1 MMSFA
6 VVRFLG
12 LKLRE
17 WCRLETKSKT
27 RQAVV
32 GSRHRA
38 TRDFHVEGLTTSRA
52 ASKTSQARPT
62 GI

>member
-32 GSRHRA
+32 RRRHRA
-38 TRDFHVEGLTTSRA
+38 TLDLHGRTYH
-52 ASKTSQARPT
+52 K
-62 GI
+62 

>member
-32 GSRHRA
+32 GRHRA
-38 TRDFHVEGLTTSRA
+38 TLDLHGRTYHKESGFQEVA
-52 ASKTSQARPT
+52 SQAT